1 MIRRVAYRCASSGRN
16 IYDVERQR
24 WVPALEKKNE
34 ATVKNEATNKNEAT
48 VKNDKHLDYI
58 YFIP

>member
-1 MIRRVAYRCASSGRN
+1 MFKRVVYRCASSGRN

-24 WVPALEKKNE
+24 WVPTPEKK
-34 ATVKNEATNKNEAT
+34 KEATNKNKAKN
-48 VKNDKHLDYI
+48 KNDKHLDYI

>member
-1 MIRRVAYRCASSGRN
+1 MIRRVVYRCASSGRN

-24 WVPALEKKNE
+24 WVPTPEKK
-34 ATVKNEATNKNEAT
+34 KKATNKNEAT